1 MNKHTKPLKPDPAPI
16 RNQKYFNIW
25 DRSDVLPLSVL
36 KSIRQSD
43 YLSQRKN
50 PDIIDNNDPRTCDM
64 RLNAMQT
71 TKRGY

>member
-1 MNKHTKPLKPDPAPI
+1 MKHSTPIKPDPASI
-16 RNQKYFNIW
+16 RNQKYLNIW

-43 YLSQRKN
+43 QLSQRKN
-50 PDIIDNNDPRTCDM
+50 PDVMDNNDPRTCDI
-64 RLNAMQT
+64 RLNAMQI